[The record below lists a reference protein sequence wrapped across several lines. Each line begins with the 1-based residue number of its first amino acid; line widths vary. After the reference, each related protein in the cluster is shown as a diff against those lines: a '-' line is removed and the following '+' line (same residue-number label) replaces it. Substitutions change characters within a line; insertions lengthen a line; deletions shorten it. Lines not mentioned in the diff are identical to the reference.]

1 MKRINPVWLQG
12 EDATSVTVVK
22 KDGKVILVSYGGQ
35 IELTRKEGQM
45 LLGIAKGSWTKYQRE
60 GAHGRSFPPFPLS
73 RHTCEGAW
81 CGPVPK

>member
-45 LLGIAKGSWTKYQRE
+45 LLGIAKGSWTKY
-60 GAHGRSFPPFPLS
+60 
-73 RHTCEGAW
+73 
-81 CGPVPK
+81 